1 LASDSRP
8 HPQWPYLAGIAIGL
22 LTGLG
27 LVIVF
32 RARDVNERT
41 RQWVVRE
48 LRSRFNSEVELESLS
63 VEVFPRMAVSGEGLS
78 LRFHNRT
85 DLPPMFH
92 VEKFSFNLG
101 WMGLLRA
108 PRRIKGVYVENMTI
122 TVPPRGER
130 RKITLQ
136 EQVPSLIV
144 DEIVCNNTNL
154 VIVPKKE
161 GKEPLDFDIHD
172 LVLFSVGGGKPF
184 KFRGNL
190 TNAKPKGEI
199 ATDGQFGPWDAD
211 EPGDTH
217 VSGIYKF
224 TDADLGP
231 LPGIGGVLSSN
242 GNYRGQLNEIE
253 VAGETDTP
261 NFSLDP
267 IGHAVP
273 LHTEFSATV
282 NGTDGDTY
290 LHPVRATLLQ
300 SLIVA
305 NGSVLRTPTKGGHL
319 ITLTVTTDKAHLEDI
334 LRLASKGDRPF
345 MTGALNLNTEFV
357 LPPGQAKVLDRL
369 KLDGKFGVS
378 EAQWTSAE
386 VREKLESLSRHAEGQ
401 PTNEAAGSSVSDL
414 GGIFTLEN
422 STLTFKNLT
431 FSVPGADVRLQ
442 GKYTLRGEQLDFHGD
457 LRMQAKLSKTVT
469 GKKSFFLK
477 AIDPFFAKNGAG
489 TQLPIKISGT
499 RANPTI
505 GVSVFHKSLKKNL
518 GGDNSSPK

>member
-8 HPQWPYLAGIAIGL
+8 RPKWPYIAGIAIGL
-22 LTGLG
+22 LTGLV

-63 VEVFPRMAVSGEGLS
+63 VGVFPRMTVSGEGLS
-78 LRFHNRT
+78 LRYHNRT

-92 VEKFSFNLG
+92 VEKFSFHLG

-130 RKITLQ
+130 RRINLQ
-136 EQVPSLIV
+136 ERVPSLMV
-144 DEIVCNNTNL
+144 DEIVCNNTDL

-172 LVLFSVGGGKPF
+172 LVLTSVGGGKPF

-199 ATDGQFGPWDAD
+199 ATNGQFGPWDAD

-224 TDADLGP
+224 TNANLGP
-231 LPGIGGVLSSN
+231 LPGIGGLLSSN

-267 IGHAVP
+267 IGRALP

-305 NGSVLRTPTKGGHL
+305 NGSVIRAPTKGGHL
-319 ITLTVTTDKAHLEDI
+319 ITLSVTTDKARLEDI
-334 LRLASKGDRPF
+334 LLLASKSERPF
-345 MTGALNLNTEFV
+345 MTGGLNLNTKFV
-357 LPPGQAKVLDRL
+357 LPPGPAKVLDRL
-369 KLDGKFGVS
+369 KLDGNFAVTEG
-378 EAQWTSAE
+378 QWASAE

-401 PTNEAAGSSVSDL
+401 ATNEAEGSSVSDL
-414 GGIFTLEN
+414 GGIFTLDK
-422 STLTFKNLT
+422 SILTFKKLT
-431 FSVPGADVRLQ
+431 FSVPGAEVRLQ
-442 GKYTLRGEQLDFHGD
+442 GTYTLPSEQLDFRGD

-477 AIDPFFAKNGAG
+477 AIDPFFAKKGAG
-489 TQLPIKISGT
+489 TQLPIRVSGT

-505 GVSVFHKSLKKNL
+505 GVSVFHKTMKKNL
-518 GGDNSSPK
+518 GGQNSSPK